1 VQVYFRCRRSLRHE
15 GDNLDGSSEALRG
28 HATLGSFETG
38 EFIAD
43 PFSQYKKAV
52 EAYSKRALTSQS
64 DILNAFIGISSAL
77 YRPYRERF
85 ISGLPESNFDDALL
99 WEPDPADGPFCQRI
113 APSFMPLPSWS
124 WISHQGHVIFDSEP
138 LLGSLVD
145 WYGYVE
151 EAEGLIPFRATKKRI
166 NDDRFTVDVSDLDL
180 PQSYTP
186 TVGTSFSGYDAYS
199 DHHDAYREFPPEA
212 DALAKRPGRL
222 LFRTQSA
229 FFKLRTYKM
238 DGNNNPGDS
247 IATLAI
253 FGNNNT
259 VAGFIDMEG
268 IWISLFL
275 PSDDQLE
282 ERYFQFV
289 ALSAAESPKYW
300 VARAEAMITTI
311 RDGYQTSRDIYTA
324 SKAQTDVS
332 SGTGNI
338 SYFDGSRGAALK
350 PPPVVNVMLIEW
362 QDGVARRLGL
372 GKILLKSWK
381 SADPVVKTI
390 VLE

>member
-1 VQVYFRCRRSLRHE
+1 
-15 GDNLDGSSEALRG
+15 
-28 HATLGSFETG
+28 
-38 EFIAD
+38 
-43 PFSQYKKAV
+43 V

-64 DILNAFIGISSAL
+64 DILNEFIGISSAL
-77 YRPYRERF
+77 YRPYREQF

-99 WEPDPADGPFCQRI
+99 WEPDPADGPFRQRI

-124 WISHQGHVIFDSEP
+124 WISHQGHVVFDSEP

-145 WYGYVE
+145 WYGYVG

-166 NDDRFTVDVSDLDL
+166 NDDRFTIDVSDLGL

-186 TVGTSFSGYDAYS
+186 TVGTPFSGYDAYS
-199 DHHDAYREFPPEA
+199 NHHDAYREFPPEA

-229 FFKLRTYKM
+229 SFKLRTYKM

-247 IATLAI
+247 IATLTI
-253 FGNNNT
+253 LGYHNT

-268 IWISLFL
+268 IWVSLFL
-275 PSDDQLE
+275 PSDDHLE

-289 ALSAAESPKYW
+289 ALSAAETPKHW
-300 VARAEAMITTI
+300 AARAEAMTTTV

-324 SKAQTDVS
+324 SKSQTNVS
-332 SGTGNI
+332 SGRGKI

-362 QDGVARRLGL
+362 QDGVARRLGI
-372 GKILLKSWK
+372 GKILLKSWR